1 MRKIGP
7 THFLTQKQV
16 KLILYKIYFFKFNYL
31 TFNNI
36 QFKYDFFTFFP
47 VFYDLIFCI
56 QKISNKPSIM
66 Y

>member
-31 TFNNI
+31 IFNNI

-56 QKISNKPSIM
+56 
-66 Y
+66 